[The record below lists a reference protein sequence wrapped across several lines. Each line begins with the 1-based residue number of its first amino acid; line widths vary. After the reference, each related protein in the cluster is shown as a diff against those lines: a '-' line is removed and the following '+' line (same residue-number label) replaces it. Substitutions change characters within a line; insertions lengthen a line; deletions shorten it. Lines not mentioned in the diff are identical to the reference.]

1 MQAMN
6 ASEAKEMYNAS
17 LRHPGLV
24 TQVVPSPITFEYDAS
39 IQDIVKEGI
48 LGEILYIEVSHTCTA
63 ELFRSSAAHACGP
76 ERLATA
82 GMATLKRCKR
92 RKSWTMAAN
101 MSSCKGCRA
110 ILHAI
115 DTDAS
120 CAQVRALSNSFAEP
134 DGAPL
139 TWRTD
144 QRYSGLNIGVL
155 GIFYEPLQR
164 CAQAQSCASC

>member
-1 MQAMN
+1 MMPVQAMN

-24 TQVVPSPITFEYDAS
+24 TQVVPSPITFEYDAT

-63 ELFRSSAAHACGP
+63 ELFRLSAAHACGP

-82 GMATLKRCKR
+82 GMATFKRCKG

-101 MSSCKGCRA
+101 MSCDSADRLQHVC
-110 ILHAI
+110 
-115 DTDAS
+115 
-120 CAQVRALSNSFAEP
+120 V
-134 DGAPL
+134 APAKDVEQFCIRL
-139 TWRTD
+139 T
-144 QRYSGLNIGVL
+144 LM
-155 GIFYEPLQR
+155 PLAHR
-164 CAQAQSCASC
+164 CAHCRTALQSRTAPR